1 MLRNKWRFV
10 FMLIMGILIAFVMR
24 AILPLPP
31 EFALNNPSNWY
42 FSILQSVIITF
53 CIWESTLWLDH
64 WVNKKLTWEQA
75 FFKRLLTVLAGSM
88 VLCVTFFFAVGSFFN
103 AYICPFPLLEN
114 ANIFKISLAIAINFS
129 VMILTVEFAIQLFYK
144 WKASLVEIEAYKAE
158 TAMAKLENLKS
169 QINPHFLFN
178 NMSVLTSLIYK
189 DQDKAADFVQQM
201 SKVYRYLLDNA
212 SRELVTL
219 KEEMEFIES
228 YVYLLQ
234 IRYSPNL
241 LIDQHIEVGN
251 LNKVLPPL
259 SIQLLLENAIKHNE
273 ITTEKPLTISIHTA
287 NDYLIVSNVKHKR
300 ISAEESSGT
309 GLKNIRSRYAYFTD
323 KAVEVIDIETKFI
336 VKIPL
341 IEEA

>member
-31 EFALNNPSNWY
+31 AFALDNPSNWY
-42 FSILQSVIITF
+42 FSILQSVVITF
-53 CIWESTLWLDH
+53 CIWESTLWFDH
-64 WVNKKLTWEQA
+64 YVSKRLPWEHA
-75 FFKRLLTVLAGSM
+75 FFKRLLTVLTGSM
-88 VLCVTFFFAVGSFFN
+88 LLCVSFFFTVGWFFN

-114 ANIFKISLAIAINFS
+114 ENIFKISLAIAINFS

-144 WKASLVEIEAYKAE
+144 WKASLVEIEAHKAE
-158 TAMAKLENLKS
+158 TALAKLENLKS

-178 NMSVLTSLIYK
+178 NMSVLTALIYK

-228 YVYLLQ
+228 YLYLLQ

-241 LIDQHIEVGN
+241 IIDQNIEVGY

-273 ITTEKPLTISIHTA
+273 ISSEKPLTIAIQTVK
-287 NDYLIVSNVKHKR
+287 DYLVISNVKNKR

-309 GLKNIRSRYAYFTD
+309 GLTNIRSRYAFFTD
-323 KAVEVIDIETKFI
+323 NSVEVLDLETKFI

-341 IEEA
+341 IEAL